1 MTTIE
6 DTFGEKMSL
15 TRAAAYLKLDR
26 RLLKKVYRLYGGF
39 DPGDG
44 HLIFFKKGIDDAVQ
58 KRITVDR
65 AGCADTTGR
74 EEKESQPP
82 ERNQTRGN
90 RMGVSKT
97 KRNSTGRAVPD
108 PHGIIA

>member
-1 MTTIE
+1 MSTIE

-44 HLIFFKKGIDDAVQ
+44 HLIFFKKGIDDAIQ
-58 KRITVDR
+58 KRIAVDR

-74 EEKESQPP
+74 EEKEPQSQ
-82 ERNQTRGN
+82 ERNQTRSD
-90 RMGVSKT
+90 RMGGGKA
-97 KRNSTGRAVPD
+97 KRNSTGRSVPD

>member
-6 DTFGEKMSL
+6 DTFDEKMSL

-44 HLIFFKKGIDDAVQ
+44 HLIFFKKGIDDAIQ

-74 EEKESQPP
+74 EEKEPQPP
-82 ERNQTRGN
+82 ERNQTRGD
-90 RMGVSKT
+90 RVGGGKT
-97 KRNSTGRAVPD
+97 KGNSKRGTVPD

>member
-26 RLLKKVYRLYGGF
+26 RLLKRVYRLYGGF

-44 HLIFFKKGIDDAVQ
+44 HLIFFKKGIDDAIQ

-74 EEKESQPP
+74 EEKEPQPP
-82 ERNQTRGN
+82 ERNQTRSDRVG
-90 RMGVSKT
+90 GGKT

>member
-1 MTTIE
+1 MTSIE
-6 DTFGEKMSL
+6 DTFGERMTL
-15 TRAAAYLKLDR
+15 TRAAEYIGIDR
-26 RLLKKVYRLYGGF
+26 RQLKKVYRSFGGF
-39 DPGDG
+39 DLGTG
-44 HLIFFKKGIDDAVQ
+44 RLVFFKKGIDDAIQ

-74 EEKESQPP
+74 EEKEPQPP
-82 ERNQTRGN
+82 ERNQTRSH
-90 RMGVSKT
+90 RMGGGKT